1 MDIYKT
7 VNCYLDKDLFSER
20 LKYLATLDL
29 KGIRCNLSKLSGTEL
44 VKALQNIKQAFSTT
58 YNFELLIDIAYPFF
72 KPRIV
77 YFDCNSNIIT
87 DHKYYI
93 LKNHSQIKK
102 FEKSTIILSTINFSL
117 IHLDDIVYYSDGSG
131 AFKVTYVSSDY
142 VEVIALND
150 FTIHKNKSISFS
162 FQENQNLITYLEHF
176 FNEFEGLKISFLFSF
191 VSCPDDINIFRSKIK
206 GEYKIIS
213 KIESMMGINNLDE
226 IAKVS
231 SGLLIARGDLAIYE
245 DYSKLF
251 FHTNKIA
258 EIAKENKIDV
268 YCATDIL
275 LSMAEAYLPNRADI
289 IDISY
294 NLSLGCNKYILPN
307 YMGDIERVIN
317 VLNKLGSNFGE
328 NIEGSSK

>member
-1 MDIYKT
+1 M
-7 VNCYLDKDLFSER
+7 
-20 LKYLATLDL
+20 
-29 KGIRCNLSKLSGTEL
+29 
-44 VKALQNIKQAFSTT
+44 
-58 YNFELLIDIAYPFF
+58 
-72 KPRIV
+72 
-77 YFDCNSNIIT
+77 
-87 DHKYYI
+87 
-93 LKNHSQIKK
+93 
-102 FEKSTIILSTINFSL
+102 
-117 IHLDDIVYYSDGSG
+117 
-131 AFKVTYVSSDY
+131 
-142 VEVIALND
+142 
-150 FTIHKNKSISFS
+150 
-162 FQENQNLITYLEHF
+162 
-176 FNEFEGLKISFLFSF
+176 
-191 VSCPDDINIFRSKIK
+191 
-206 GEYKIIS
+206 
-213 KIESMMGINNLDE
+213 DE